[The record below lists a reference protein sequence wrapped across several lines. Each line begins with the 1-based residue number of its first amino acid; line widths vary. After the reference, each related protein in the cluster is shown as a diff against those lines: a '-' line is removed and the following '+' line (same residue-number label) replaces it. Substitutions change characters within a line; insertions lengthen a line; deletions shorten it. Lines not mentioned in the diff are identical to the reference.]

1 MYKLF
6 FFLQY
11 MALSRTLQSQEP
23 QAPFW
28 SGCHPCKIYPKGDCL
43 WQIHSHSPRMLHLP
57 VPPMAVTPAR
67 SSLISYMAATPTR
80 SIFIPQGCVPCQIH
94 PYPPRLCPL
103 PDPPL
108 FLKVAST
115 GQIYFSSQ
123 KLLVLPDPSLSLK
136 AFSCQTYFYPSRLL
150 PLPDLPLF
158 LKTAATARSTLT
170 P

>member
-94 PYPPRLCPL
+94 PY
-103 PDPPL
+103 
-108 FLKVAST
+108 S
-115 GQIYFSSQ
+115 
-123 KLLVLPDPSLSLK
+123 
-136 AFSCQTYFYPSRLL
+136 SRLL
-150 PLPDLPLF
+150 PL
-158 LKTAATARSTLT
+158 ARSTFLPKSCWSCQIHLYPLRLSPARLT
-170 P
+170 FILQGCCPCQIYLYS